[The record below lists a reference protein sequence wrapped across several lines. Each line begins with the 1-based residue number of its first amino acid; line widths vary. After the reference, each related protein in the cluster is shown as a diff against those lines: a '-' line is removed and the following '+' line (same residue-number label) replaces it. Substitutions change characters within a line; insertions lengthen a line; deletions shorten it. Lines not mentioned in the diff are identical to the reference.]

1 MARNARKSTV
11 GTQPVGSAGLFSEGL
26 VWEGS
31 GVRWRAAEVRLA
43 SWCSVCGEISP
54 KTALFVMSNSL
65 VNADQ
70 NEVILF
76 DRGGNG
82 LVASTDLISTTS
94 RVYPQLFEVLR
105 LISVEMHW
113 GGS

>member
-1 MARNARKSTV
+1 M
-11 GTQPVGSAGLFSEGL
+11 
-26 VWEGS
+26 
-31 GVRWRAAEVRLA
+31 RLA

-70 NEVILF
+70 NEVIIF

-82 LVASTDLISTTS
+82 LICSTDLISTTS
-94 RVYPQLFEVLR
+94 RVDHHFFEVLP

-113 GGS
+113 RGS